1 MKNYCILIHF
11 ADISLKIHYF
21 NCEILKHM
29 DAKKAKI
36 LVPFDYS
43 ELSEYAVKHAVQI
56 AKITDSNIIFL
67 HIIHDLKGEAAAL
80 KKLQEY
86 AIGIKTK
93 YGVEIECKIRPGK
106 VSSAIKTYAETID
119 AFLVVMK
126 TQKPVGKEKY
136 IGSRTIRVMAGS
148 RIPFY
153 VVQAPPK
160 RLGLRKVVFPIDF
173 RKENKEKLAWISY
186 LSRFYTSKIYLFK
199 PNAND
204 YIIRNNLGF
213 AKRFLEGKNI
223 DYEIVTSKS
232 RFNYVAETLD
242 FANQIKAELIIIML
256 SKNITVAKA
265 MIGMKDQ
272 KYISNDY
279 QIPVMCLNP
288 RSDLRK
294 YEGFY

>member
-1 MKNYCILIHF
+1 
-11 ADISLKIHYF
+11 
-21 NCEILKHM
+21 M
-29 DAKKAKI
+29 DLTKSRI

-56 AKITDSNIIFL
+56 AKITESSIIFL
-67 HIIHDLKGEAAAL
+67 HIIHELTEEAEEL

-86 AIGIKTK
+86 ADTVKSK
-93 YGVEIECKIRPGK
+93 YGIHIECKIRPGR
-106 VSSAIKTYAETID
+106 VSQVIRTYAETID
-119 AFLVVMK
+119 ALIVVMK
-126 TQKPVGKEKY
+126 TQKPKGREKY

-148 RIPFY
+148 KIPFY
-153 VVQAPPK
+153 LVQAPPK
-160 RLGLRKVVFPIDF
+160 RLGLRRVVFPIDF

-186 LSRFYTSKIYLFK
+186 LSRFYTSKIFLFK

-223 DYEIVTSKS
+223 DYEIKTAKKKY
-232 RFNYVAETLD
+232 NLATETLN
-242 FANQIKAELIIIML
+242 FANEINAELIIIML

-265 MIGMKDQ
+265 MVGLKDQ

-279 QIPVMCLNP
+279 KIPIMCINV

-294 YEGFY
+294 YEGFF